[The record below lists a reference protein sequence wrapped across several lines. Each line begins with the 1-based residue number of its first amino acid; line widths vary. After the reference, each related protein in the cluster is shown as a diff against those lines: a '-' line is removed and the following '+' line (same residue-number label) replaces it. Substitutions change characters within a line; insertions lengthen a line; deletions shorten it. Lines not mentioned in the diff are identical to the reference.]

1 MLHFSV
7 FSGAF
12 LGWSLGANDAA
23 NVFGTAVST
32 KIVKY
37 RVAIILTS
45 IFVILGALVDGHRG
59 VNKLSDYAFNG
70 GIDTPMAAFFVML
83 AAAMTVTVMTF
94 LKLPVSTSQAVIGA
108 IMGGGLL
115 AGKTDLSYSVK
126 FLSAWIVTPL
136 GALVISFIIY
146 KFIETFV
153 EKRISNLMVYD
164 VVIKIG
170 FYVAG
175 IFAAYS
181 LGANNVAN
189 VTSIYAGPLDLIST
203 QQAVLIGGI
212 SIALGVLTFSKRVM
226 FTVGKGLVPLSPMS
240 GFVSVLAAAI
250 TVYTY
255 ALIGIPVS
263 TSQAIVGAVIGIGL
277 VKGARSV
284 NRKTLLNILFA
295 WFGTPTVA
303 GIVSFLFSLILKG
316 IR

>member
-1 MLHFSV
+1 MIHFSV

-45 IFVILGALVDGHRG
+45 VFVVLGALVDGHRG
-59 VNKLSDYAFNG
+59 VNKLSDYAFQG
-70 GIDTPMAAFFVML
+70 GIDTPIAAFFVML
-83 AAAMTVTVMTF
+83 AAALTVTIMTY
-94 LKLPVSTSQAVIGA
+94 LRLPVSTSQAVIGS

-115 AGKTDLSYSVK
+115 LGKTDFSYSVK
-126 FLSAWIVTPL
+126 FLSAWVVTPL
-136 GALVISFIIY
+136 GALIISFIIY
-146 KFIETFV
+146 KLIESLV
-153 EKRISNLMVYD
+153 EPRINNLVVYD
-164 VVIKIG
+164 IIIKIG
-170 FYVAG
+170 FYAAG

-189 VTSIYAGPLDLIST
+189 VTSIYAGQLNLITT

-212 SIALGVLTFSKRVM
+212 SIAIGVLTFSKRVM

-250 TVYTY
+250 TVYIY
-255 ALIGIPVS
+255 ARIGIPVS

-277 VKGARSV
+277 VKGAKSV
-284 NRKTLLNILFA
+284 NSKTLLNILFA

-303 GIVSFLFSLILKG
+303 GIVSFLFSIIIKYFF
-316 IR
+316 